1 MTFPFSH
8 LLNVY
13 GSFNRGA
20 ILREAWYLA
29 CKRHAYEQ
37 RVCAKLGFPFTET
50 VADYFYASK
59 YPVRGT
65 NCLEIA
71 WVNARAA
78 AQAYEASAR
87 TVRAVELRRAA

>member
-1 MTFPFSH
+1 MTSFS

-37 RVCAKLGFPFTET
+37 RVCAKLGIPFEQTI
-50 VADYFYASK
+50 ADYFYASK
-59 YPVRGT
+59 HPVRGT

-78 AQAYEASAR
+78 AQAYAASAR
-87 TVRAVELRRAA
+87 TRRPVDMRRAA

>member
-1 MTFPFSH
+1 MYGQR
-8 LLNVY
+8 LLNAD
-13 GSFNRGA
+13 GSFNRSA
-20 ILREAWYLA
+20 ILAEAWQIA
-29 CKRHAYEQ
+29 RKRHAYEQ
-37 RVCAKLGFPFTET
+37 RVCAKLGIPFTET

-59 YPVRGT
+59 HPVRGT

-87 TVRAVELRRAA
+87 TVRADDMRRAA

>member
-8 LLNVY
+8 LLNVD

-20 ILREAWYLA
+20 ILREAWDVA
-29 CKRHAYEQ
+29 RKRHAYEQ
-37 RVCAKLGFPFTET
+37 RVCAKLGIPFTET

-59 YPVRGT
+59 HPVRGT

-71 WVNARAA
+71 WVNARCA
-78 AQAYEASAR
+78 AQAYEASTR
-87 TVRAVELRRAA
+87 TVRTDDMRRAA